1 MKSLSLAILLFSF
14 AALASAQTVVSMQG
28 SGDFAITTV
37 NANGALIQIDV
48 SNGTDAKGNP
58 ITLLFYQVV
67 TTNPDGSGTQRSGF
81 GLIPNSAFTSQ
92 GTNKM
97 SLSVDTSQVA
107 GFTNETCIL
116 SSSGFSCS
124 SSPGGLVQEAWTN
137 NEIFNVTDTLHF
149 DSTSANITRHFDD
162 RGVSNSANAQG
173 SVLGFAF
180 SDTGSGFNS
189 TIGSNHQHNITIS
202 KS

>member
-1 MKSLSLAILLFSF
+1 
-14 AALASAQTVVSMQG
+14 MQG
-28 SGDFAITTV
+28 SGNFAITQV
-37 NANGALIQIDV
+37 NANGAFIEIDV
-48 SNGTDAKGNP
+48 GNGTDANGNP
-58 ITLLFYQVV
+58 ITMLFYQLV
-67 TTNPDGSGTQRSGF
+67 TTNPDGSSTQTVGV
-81 GLIPNSAFTSQ
+81 GNIPGSAFTSQ

-97 SLSVDTSQVA
+97 NLSVDTSQVA

-124 SSPGGLVQEAWTN
+124 SSPGGLVQVAWTN
-137 NEIFNVTDTLHF
+137 NEIFNVTDTLHV
-149 DSTSANITRHFDD
+149 DSTTANITRHFDD
-162 RGVSNSANAQG
+162 RGVSNSANVQG

-180 SDTGSGFNS
+180 SDTGAGFNS

>member
-14 AALASAQTVVSMQG
+14 AALASAQATVSMQG
-28 SGDFAITTV
+28 TGDFAISFV
-37 NANGALIQIDV
+37 NANGAQITIEA
-48 SNGTDAKGNP
+48 SNGTDAHANP
-58 ITLLFYQVV
+58 TTMLFYQVV
-67 TTNPDGSGTQRSGF
+67 TSNPDGSSTENSGF
-81 GLIPNSAFTSQ
+81 GLIPNSTFTSQ

-97 SLSVDTSQVA
+97 NLAVDTSQVA
-107 GFTNETCIL
+107 GFTNETCIF
-116 SSSGFSCS
+116 SNSGFTCS
-124 SSPGGLVQEAWTN
+124 PSQGGLVQVAWAN
-137 NEIFNVTDTLHF
+137 NEIFDVTDNLLADETTGNITLHL
-149 DSTSANITRHFDD
+149 DE

-180 SDTGSGFNS
+180 NDVGSGFNS